1 MQATVETSVAGVREE
16 LLAFIC
22 RTFVVEQA
30 EVDLDRSLIEQGI
43 IDSFGLVE
51 ITTFI
56 AQRFGVEVKEE
67 EMTKEAFGS
76 TNKMARFVAARVGR

>member
-1 MQATVETSVAGVREE
+1 MQATVETSVAGVRDE

-30 EVDLDRSLIEQGI
+30 DVDLDRSLIEQGI

-67 EMTKEAFGS
+67 DLTREAFGS
-76 TNKMARFVAARVGR
+76 TNKMARFVVARVGR